1 MNLKTLLS
9 SSDQDQLSLKVPATQ
24 TVPQTPVKTF
34 LAALLKTRPATSP
47 CVIAGLKSDPDA
59 QLCKSSQTN
68 LRQSAAELLQA
79 PAGYR
84 MEAVTSHDGGCM
96 RIRSSKIQL
105 REFFFFL
112 FLFVLVLFCTCRWVY
127 RTSAGLSGRG
137 GFRQGR
143 SWACTALL
151 EELPALSLQS
161 LTAFLCTF
169 LFVFSCG
176 LWELRLS
183 PLVVNCSPICLLTAS
198 L

>member
-9 SSDQDQLSLKVPATQ
+9 SSDQDQLCLKVPATQ

-112 FLFVLVLFCTCRWVY
+112 FLFCWCCFALVGECIALQQDFLAEEDFVRAEVERARPCWRSFQHCLCKAWRPFCALFCLFSLVGSGSWD
-127 RTSAGLSGRG
+127 SLLS
-137 GFRQGR
+137 
-143 SWACTALL
+143 W
-151 EELPALSLQS
+151 
-161 LTAFLCTF
+161 
-169 LFVFSCG
+169 
-176 LWELRLS
+176 
-183 PLVVNCSPICLLTAS
+183 
-198 L
+198 